1 MFTLDQASDKVTKQ
15 RIVDCAKALF
25 SQKGYA
31 ATSIQDICKAAG
43 CSKGGLYHHFLNKED
58 LFIYIG
64 ETAFT
69 GSWEEWSR
77 RSVGID
83 DMEELFYVFSD
94 YFVDTLQRP
103 LSKAAEEFLRVTA
116 GSESAIRFIGI
127 MNDYMRH
134 FEDFIGRVI
143 SSGYLKEEDPKTL
156 AFIVLSFYSGLSDSH
171 AYLSKDEMKVLFRK
185 STELL
190 LSGIRRS

>member
-1 MFTLDQASDKVTKQ
+1 MNQESDKDKVTKQ
-15 RIVDCAKALF
+15 RIVDCARALF

-43 CSKGGLYHHFLNKED
+43 CSKGGVYHHFANKEG
-58 LFIYIG
+58 LFVYIAD
-64 ETAFT
+64 TAFA
-69 GSWEEWSR
+69 GSWGEWSK
-77 RSVGID
+77 RSAAID
-83 DMEELFYVFSD
+83 DMEELFYVFAD

-103 LSKAAEEFLRVTA
+103 LSKAAEEFMRVAA
-116 GSESAIRFIGI
+116 GSESAVRFIGI
-127 MNDYMRH
+127 MNEYMRN

-143 SSGYLKEEDPKTL
+143 ASGFLKEEDPKTL

-171 AYLSKDEMKVLFRK
+171 AFLSKDEMKVLFRK

>member
-1 MFTLDQASDKVTKQ
+1 MNQESDKVTKQ

-43 CSKGGLYHHFLNKED
+43 CSKGGVYHHFVNKED
-58 LFIYIG
+58 LFVYIAD
-64 ETAFT
+64 TAFT
-69 GSWEEWSR
+69 GSWDEWSKR
-77 RSVGID
+77 TADID
-83 DMEELFYVFSD
+83 DMEELFYVFAD

-103 LSKAAEEFLRVTA
+103 LSKAAEEFMRVAA
-116 GSESAIRFIGI
+116 GSENTVRFVGI
-127 MNDYMRH
+127 MNAYMRN

-143 SSGYLKEEDPKTL
+143 ASGFLKEEDPKTL

-171 AYLSKDEMKVLFRK
+171 AFLSKDEMKVLFRK

>member
-1 MFTLDQASDKVTKQ
+1 MNQESDKDKVTKQ

-31 ATSIQDICKAAG
+31 TTSIQDICKAAG
-43 CSKGGLYHHFLNKED
+43 CSKGGVYHHFVNKED
-58 LFIYIG
+58 LFVYIT

-69 GSWEEWSR
+69 GSWELWSR
-77 RSVGID
+77 RSANVE
-83 DMEELFYVFSD
+83 DMEELFYVFAD

-103 LSKAAEEFLRVTA
+103 LSKAAEEFMRVAA
-116 GSESAIRFIGI
+116 GSESAVRFIGI
-127 MNDYMRH
+127 MNEYMRN

-143 SSGYLKEEDPKTL
+143 ASGFLKEEDPKTL

-171 AYLSKDEMKVLFRK
+171 AFLSKDEMKVLFRK